1 MAAHVLA
8 IDVQLLVP
16 TSGSLK
22 DKRAVVK
29 SLLEAARHR
38 YGVAAAEVEHQD
50 TWQRAGVCFA
60 AVAGSASHVED
71 VIAEV
76 ERFVWSHPE
85 LEVLSVERRWLE

>member
-8 IDVQLLVP
+8 IDVELLVP

-22 DKRAVVK
+22 AKRAVVR
-29 SLLEAARHR
+29 SIIEMARHR
-38 YGVAAAEVEHQD
+38 YGVAAAEVDHQD
-50 TWQRAGVCFA
+50 TWQRAGLCFA
-60 AVAGSASHVED
+60 AVAGAASHVED

-85 LEVLSVERRWLE
+85 IEVLSVERRWLE